1 MLADSR
7 LERQKCDCTFEINVL
22 YGLPKLLAYSRYS
35 EELFQEKQASLKAPS
50 YVRMIKCWG
59 QMQKAIYILFKYLI
73 LHTFQVFNFDRDL
86 GLNGYEQNLS
96 RCHFR
101 ANPVTECPKPAW
113 QRPFTKTMFDQRKWN
128 ESPLIFFINRNQNKG
143 GTA

>member
-73 LHTFQVFNFDRDL
+73 LTETLDL
-86 GLNGYEQNLS
+86 MGMNKT
-96 RCHFR
+96 CHFR